1 MTELCYRVKIKGK
14 EALMSQ
20 INLKQ
25 HVERGELCLDLTC
38 GTHSICSLLVCCL
51 QFYWCIYT
59 YIHTYTF
66 NIHVESQ
73 RFSSLGEKNKQS
85 ALQWRSLTEEER
97 EKYCS
102 EAAAHNCGDAI
113 VNSKKEADKIIRHL
127 VDTVRQWIWNRNQT
141 YVYAIFHIYALAIH
155 SYAICIMQA
164 CGEFLPHT
172 CSYLDVNKA
181 IIYDCIH
188 KCNTV

>member
-1 MTELCYRVKIKGK
+1 M
-14 EALMSQ
+14 ALT
-20 INLKQ
+20 
-25 HVERGELCLDLTC
+25 VYAVCWYVA
-38 GTHSICSLLVCCL
+38 CSFTGV
-51 QFYWCIYT
+51 YT
-59 YIHTYTF
+59 YVYNYVHTYTF

-73 RFSSLGEKNKQS
+73 QFSFLGEKNKQS

-141 YVYAIFHIYALAIH
+141 CVYICYI
-155 SYAICIMQA
+155 SYSCTSYTICIMQA
-164 CGEFLPHT
+164 CGEFP